1 MYEVSFARMSE
12 WGCGDKHGTKRKG
25 GRGHDLTDLSTVL
38 GCTLGG
44 LICQPQKV
52 GVQIQSGPVRSSAV
66 LCCTTVLYLFG
77 EFLTGD
83 CPR

>member
-12 WGCGDKHGTKRKG
+12 WGCGDKHGTKREG
-25 GRGHDLTDLSTVL
+25 GRGHDLTDPSTRL
-38 GCTLGG
+38 YARRPDL
-44 LICQPQKV
+44 PAPE
-52 GVQIQSGPVRSSAV
+52 SWGPNTVRSSPVQCCAV